1 MFFKICKMYLCVL
14 YDIYYICFY
23 NIYRIMCDMISC
35 DLGFKML
42 EKVILVIVWNS
53 LKFCV
58 DLGKILLIIM
68 FL

>member
-1 MFFKICKMYLCVL
+1 
-14 YDIYYICFY
+14 
-23 NIYRIMCDMISC
+23 MCDLISY

-58 DLGKILLIIM
+58 DLGKILVIIM